1 MIFGINTNIEA
12 LSLQRRLVTNQTE
25 LARTLNR
32 LSSGLR
38 VSQASDDA
46 AGLAV
51 AARMEGQIRGMN
63 QGVRNTN
70 DVISTVMAAESQLN
84 QLTELLQRARELS
97 LQAANGTYVG
107 ADRIAMNGEL
117 QQVLSEFDRIA
128 ASQSINGQTL
138 LNGSI
143 GSTNYQ
149 IGANAGDT
157 VNFNW
162 NINMRSS
169 AQGAL
174 QMVTSADLRNANGG
188 SGGGFSFA
196 GTYTTPA
203 FASLDFSIPASP
215 FRGGALTTVGTLN
228 TDFTG
233 AQPTTFT
240 VDGTT
245 VSLNANFGTVG
256 ALANAVQ
263 AQLSAAHAGWYSV
276 TNNGSAITI
285 TKTANAANPTAA
297 VSIAAGT
304 GLADTSALVS
314 GAQRAGAAA
323 VTATFAGFSVD
334 GHRVYIDSNYNGND
348 GGLIADIQAQ
358 LDAAPG
364 TAGVY
369 QVSGSAAGVS
379 IAKVGSLSPPAVGS
393 FVGTGATTFA
403 QASSGALTLAVG
415 DFQLQLGTGPV
426 LNIVGSF
433 TTADALANAIMSKA
447 KGVYASVDTT
457 TGKMKLL
464 STLSFTVSGAQADPS
479 GSLGFD
485 SGNSQTNG
493 NLGTANLFNASSSV
507 EVLMRIDSSLEN
519 VSQARATLGAV
530 QNRLQAALSNLQTG
544 SNNLNQA
551 RGRIVD
557 ADYAQEIAQLTKQQI
572 LQQASQAMLVQANLL
587 KRNVLA
593 LLRA

>member
-1 MIFGINTNIEA
+1 MIFGVNTNIEA

-38 VSQASDDA
+38 ISQASDDA

-51 AARMEGQIRGMN
+51 AARMESQIRGMN

-70 DVISTVMAAESQLN
+70 DVISTVMAAESQLS

-97 LQAANGTYVG
+97 LQAANGTYLG

-117 QQVLSEFDRIA
+117 KQVLSEFDRIA

-138 LNGSI
+138 LNGTT
-143 GSTNYQ
+143 GSAVYQ

-157 VNFNW
+157 IDFNW

-174 QMVTSADLRNANGG
+174 QMLTSADLRNTNGG
-188 SGGGFSFA
+188 SGGGFSFS

-215 FRGGALTTVGTLN
+215 FRGGALTSVGLLN
-228 TDFTG
+228 TNFTG
-233 AQPTTFT
+233 TQPTTFT
-240 VDGTT
+240 VDGTV
-245 VSLNANFGTVG
+245 VSLNSDLVSVVG
-256 ALANAVQ
+256 LANAVQ

-276 TNNGSAITI
+276 TNNGGAITI
-285 TKTANAANPTAA
+285 TTTASAANPTAA

-304 GLADTSALVS
+304 GVDMSALVS
-314 GAQRAGAAA
+314 GAQSPGAAA

-334 GHRVYIDSNYNGND
+334 GHRVYINSNYNGND

-364 TAGVY
+364 AAGVY

-403 QASSGALTLAVG
+403 QASSGALTLGAG

-433 TTADALANAIMSKA
+433 TSADALAGAIMSKA

-464 STLSFTVSGAQADPS
+464 STQSFTVSGAQADPS
-479 GSLGFD
+479 GSLAFD
-485 SGNSQTNG
+485 SADSQANG
-493 NLGTANLFNASSSV
+493 NLSTVNLFNASSSV
-507 EVLMRIDSSLEN
+507 EVLIRIDSALEN
-519 VSQARATLGAV
+519 VSQARATLGAF

-544 SNNLNQA
+544 SNNLTQA

-572 LQQASQAMLVQANLL
+572 LQQASQAMLVQANHLNN
-587 KRNVLA
+587 NVLA